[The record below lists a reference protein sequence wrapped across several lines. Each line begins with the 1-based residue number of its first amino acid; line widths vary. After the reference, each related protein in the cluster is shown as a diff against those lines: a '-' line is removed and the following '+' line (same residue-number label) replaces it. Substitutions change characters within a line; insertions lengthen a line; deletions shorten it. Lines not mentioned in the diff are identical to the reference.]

1 MTIAIGLT
9 IAFIGAFAVACCVL
23 ALSNLYVGQWLLAGG
38 LAILGSLAGVTFFW
52 GFGRFLVRI
61 GADETDAETAG
72 APPPSLPLAPSL
84 LSSFWLLALAGVLG
98 IAALS
103 APGTSRYL
111 TLATALSLLVASVSI
126 FWFRSRPD
134 GLQK

>member
-38 LAILGSLAGVTFFW
+38 LAILGSLAGFTFFW
-52 GFGRFLVRI
+52 GFDRFLVRI

-72 APPPSLPLAPSL
+72 GPPPSLPLAPAL
-84 LSSFWLLALAGVLG
+84 LSSFWLLSLACVLG
-98 IAALS
+98 VAALGT
-103 APGTSRYL
+103 PGTARYL
-111 TLATALSLLVASVSI
+111 TLATALSLLVASLGV
-126 FWFRSRPD
+126 FWFRPRPD